1 MQVPDRRKSG
11 MAIQRWYPYT
21 YGRWPGAAERLWRGV
36 QATEPE
42 GAQPQRWAIP
52 VDVVEE
58 EASVVVRASVPGIDP
73 ADIEVTI
80 DGDVLTIK
88 GETKSEGEAREGGYA
103 RRERRSGSFARTLRL
118 SDALDR
124 EGVQPR
130 YENGVLTV
138 TIPRLEAAKPRR
150 LTIAV
155 GGGEAGSEA
164 SKAA

>member
-1 MQVPDRRKSG
+1 

-21 YGRWPGAAERLWRGV
+21 YGRWPEAMERLRRGFH
-36 QATEPE
+36 APE
-42 GAQPQRWAIP
+42 SERSEHGEHERWAIP
-52 VDVVEE
+52 IDVVEE
-58 EASVVVRASVPGIDP
+58 EGSVVVRASVPGIAP
-73 ADIEVTI
+73 EDIEVTI
-80 DGDVLTIK
+80 DGEVLTIK
-88 GETKSEGEAREGGYA
+88 GETKSESEAREGGYV

-118 SDALDR
+118 SETLDR

-150 LTIAV
+150 LAVAV
-155 GGGEAGSEA
+155 GGDEAASEA